1 MPELFGTDGL
11 RGKAGQFPL
20 DGPSVFVLGQ
30 ALAELFLEKNLVP
43 MLVTGRD
50 TRESGKWLE
59 EVLLGGFISSGGQA
73 VSAGVIPTPGI
84 SFLVRTNGFS
94 SGVVISA
101 SHNPYQ
107 DNGIKIFS
115 AKGTKIPEDWEE
127 QLEKKILKARGKNL
141 TVKPATVAFEASLKL
156 KYLDHLRHLFS
167 AVGIRKLKLVLDCAN
182 GASSDLAPALFR
194 SLGFEV
200 LAINFQPDGKN
211 INKKCG
217 SLYPETLR
225 EVVKMEN
232 ADLGIAYD
240 GDADRVIWVDEQGRL
255 LNGDHTLYVQAQS
268 LKEKNRLNKN
278 TVVATIMSNMG
289 LELALAERGIKM
301 LRTKVGD
308 KYVLEEM
315 LRQELNLGG
324 EQSGHTIFLDQAI
337 TGDGL
342 LTSLKM
348 IEAMQEKR
356 QKISELVEG
365 FKEFPQVLL
374 NVRVRE
380 KIPFS
385 ELPGYDTLVQEVKA
399 ELANEGRLEVRYSG
413 TEPLARI
420 MIEGRDQEKIDN
432 LARSLAELINKHLGA

>member
-11 RGKAGQFPL
+11 RGQAGKFPL
-20 DGPSVFVLGQ
+20 DEKSVFVLGQ
-30 ALAELFLEKNLVP
+30 ALAELFREKNLLPV
-43 MLVTGRD
+43 LVTGRD

-84 SFLVRTNGFS
+84 SYLVRAEGFPA
-94 SGVVISA
+94 GVVISA

-115 AKGTKIPEDWEE
+115 AEGTKIPEDWEE
-127 QLEKKILKARGKNL
+127 QLEKRILKAREKDL
-141 TVKPATVAFEASLKL
+141 ATKPAAVKVEDSFRF
-156 KYLDHLRHLFS
+156 KYLEHLQQLFS
-167 AVGIRKLKLVLDCAN
+167 ARNPGKLKLVLDCAN
-182 GASSDLAPALFR
+182 GASSDLAPVLFR
-194 SLGFEV
+194 RLGFEV
-200 LAINFQPDGKN
+200 LAINCQPDGKN
-211 INKKCG
+211 INKECG
-217 SLYPETLR
+217 SLHPETLQ
-225 EVVKMEN
+225 ETVKKER

-240 GDADRVIWVDEQGRL
+240 GDADRAIWVDEEGHL
-255 LNGDHTLYVQAQS
+255 LHGDHTLYVQALS

-289 LELALAERGIKM
+289 LELALAERGITM

-315 LRQELNLGG
+315 LRQKLNLGG

-348 IEAMQEKR
+348 IEVMLEKG
-356 QKISELVEG
+356 QKISALVEG

-385 ELPGYDTLVQEVKA
+385 ELPGYDSLVEEVKTA
-399 ELANEGRLEVRYSG
+399 LAGEGRLEVRYSG

-420 MIEGRDQEKIDN
+420 MVEGPQQKKIED
-432 LARSLAELINKHLGA
+432 LARKLADFIKNQLG